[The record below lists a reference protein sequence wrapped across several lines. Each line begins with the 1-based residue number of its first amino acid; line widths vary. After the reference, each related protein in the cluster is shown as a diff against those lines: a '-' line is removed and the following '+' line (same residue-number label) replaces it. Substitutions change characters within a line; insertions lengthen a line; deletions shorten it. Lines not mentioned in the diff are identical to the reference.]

1 MSSID
6 KILALTDLS
15 PNAMAGVD
23 LANAVARRLQA
34 RIVVGFVHT
43 RTDVLREFS
52 RGQESAERL
61 AQWVK
66 EDDEASL
73 RTLAEKHVEKLRL
86 LSVETCDAA
95 NARDGVLDLI
105 RRVKPALV
113 CMATRGRTG
122 VSHMLLGSVA
132 EHTLRMAGVPVMVTK
147 GAALPEA
154 GEPLRML
161 VAHDLIDDPAQLTE
175 RASELLTKG
184 DEIVHAH
191 VVESWY
197 YSPSAYGSEFALPQ
211 PDVPRLVEAATER
224 LHQITTK
231 PGLKSSVEVT
241 TGRPGEGLI
250 ELEKKLS
257 PHILVARTHG
267 RRGFDRL
274 MLGSVSEFVARKAKG
289 AVLVF
294 PKTA

>member
-6 KILALTDLS
+6 RILALTDLS
-15 PNAMAGVD
+15 SNAMAGVD

-34 RIVVGFVHT
+34 RVAVGFVHT
-43 RTDVLREFS
+43 RADVLREFS
-52 RGQESAERL
+52 RGRESAERL

-73 RTLAEKHVEKLRL
+73 RALAERHVDKLRL

-132 EHTLRMAGVPVMVTK
+132 EHTLRTAGVPVMVTK
-147 GAALPEA
+147 GATMPQV

-161 VAHDLIDDPAQLTE
+161 VAHDLIDDPARLAE
-175 RASELLTKG
+175 RASELLAKG
-184 DEIVHAH
+184 DEIIHTH

-224 LHQITTK
+224 LRQIVAR
-231 PGLKSSVEVT
+231 PDLKSSVEVT
-241 TGRPGEGLI
+241 TGRPGEGLV
-250 ELEKKLS
+250 ELEKRLA
-257 PHILVARTHG
+257 PHVVAAQTHG

-274 MLGSVSEFVARKAKG
+274 MLGSVSEFLARKAKG

-294 PKTA
+294 PKAG

>member
-1 MSSID
+1 MSID
-6 KILALTDLS
+6 RILALTDLS

-23 LANAVARRLQA
+23 LANRLASRLHARV
-34 RIVVGFVHT
+34 VVGFVHT

-73 RTLAEKHVEKLRL
+73 HALAEKHVEKLRL
-86 LSVETCDAA
+86 HAVETTDAP
-95 NARDGVLDLI
+95 NARDGVLDLV
-105 RRVKPALV
+105 RRVRPDLV

-132 EHTLRMAGVPVMVTK
+132 EHTLRMAGVPVVVTK
-147 GAALPEA
+147 GAPLPEA
-154 GEPLRML
+154 GKPVRML
-161 VAHDLIDDPAQLTE
+161 VAHDLIDDPAPLVE
-175 RASELLTKG
+175 RAAEFLAKG
-184 DEIVHAH
+184 DEMVNAH

-211 PDVPRLVEAATER
+211 PDVPRLVEAASER
-224 LHQITTK
+224 LGRLATR
-231 PGLKSSVEVT
+231 PGLKASIEVA
-241 TGRPGEGLI
+241 TGRPGEGLLEI
-250 ELEKKLS
+250 EKKLD
-257 PHILVARTHG
+257 PHLIVARTHG
-267 RRGFDRL
+267 RRGFDRM
-274 MLGSVSEFVARKAKG
+274 MLGSVSEFLARKAKA

>member
-6 KILALTDLS
+6 RVLALTDLS
-15 PNAMAGVD
+15 ANALAGVD
-23 LANAVARRLQA
+23 LANALAHRLQA
-34 RIVVGFVHT
+34 RVVVGFVHT

-66 EDDEASL
+66 EDDDASL
-73 RTLAEKHVEKLRL
+73 RALAEKHVDKLRL
-86 LSVETCDAA
+86 LAVETTDAP

-105 RRVKPALV
+105 RRVRPALV

-132 EHTLRMAGVPVMVTK
+132 EHTLRMAGVPVIVTK
-147 GAALPEA
+147 GAALPQA

-161 VAHDLIDDPAQLTE
+161 VAHDLIDDPAPLAE
-175 RASELLTKG
+175 RAAELLTSG
-184 DEIVHAH
+184 DEIVNAH

-211 PDVPRLVEAATER
+211 PDVPRLVEAASQR
-224 LHQITTK
+224 LRQLPAK
-231 PGLKSSVEVT
+231 PSLKGSVEVT
-241 TGRPGEGLI
+241 TGRPGEGLL
-250 ELEKKLS
+250 ELEKKLA
-257 PHILVARTHG
+257 PHVIVARTHG
-267 RRGFDRL
+267 RRGFDRM
-274 MLGSVSEFVARKAKG
+274 MLGSVSEFLARKAKA